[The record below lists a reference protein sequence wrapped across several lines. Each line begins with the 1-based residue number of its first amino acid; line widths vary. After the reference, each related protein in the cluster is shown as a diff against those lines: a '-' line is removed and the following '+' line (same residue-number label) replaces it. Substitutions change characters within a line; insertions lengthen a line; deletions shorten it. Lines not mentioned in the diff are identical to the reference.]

1 MASRVSTWAA
11 VRTCNGSHQNVP
23 IVPAMGKQRSIL
35 RHDSPIPRLFQGF
48 PGSKN
53 FNTKQCLSPK
63 RAFVRRFWQNVKI
76 AAWFLRGFLGQET
89 ALHMQNSRKTIYILG
104 GSEKRPMRENG
115 SRYPSSKRNRQY
127 GKPSNNK
134 KEGMIFLPCLLYM
147 DILVGGL
154 DHVYLFAYIQKIHPN
169 CYSLIVF
176 RGVGSTTNQ
185 IYVGMVYFGACH
197 ISAIV

>member
-89 ALHMQNSRKTIYILG
+89 AYAEFEKNNLYTGRLRKKANEGKWKSLPIVQA
-104 GSEKRPMRENG
+104 K
-115 SRYPSSKRNRQY
+115 SSVWQT
-127 GKPSNNK
+127 
-134 KEGMIFLPCLLYM
+134 
-147 DILVGGL
+147 
-154 DHVYLFAYIQKIHPN
+154 Q
-169 CYSLIVF
+169 
-176 RGVGSTTNQ
+176 
-185 IYVGMVYFGACH
+185 
-197 ISAIV
+197 